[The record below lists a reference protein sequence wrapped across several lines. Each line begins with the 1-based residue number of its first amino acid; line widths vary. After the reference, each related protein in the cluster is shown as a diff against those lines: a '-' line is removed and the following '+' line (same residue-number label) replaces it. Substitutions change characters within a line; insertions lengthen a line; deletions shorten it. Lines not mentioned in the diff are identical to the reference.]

1 MADER
6 RDRSEFRDKLA
17 DIDREILERLDARA
31 KLSRALAGRAGA
43 EPSADVGEREWLEAL
58 VRAGSGDMPP
68 ESVRAIFGQIRAASR
83 TLEQPVAIAYV
94 GPEGAFCYEAALAHF
109 GAGARFTVT
118 PGIAEALEEVVRGRV
133 GFAVIPFESSV
144 DGLVQPSVTALAETD
159 LMLVGE
165 RVVSAAYDLMS
176 KVPELGAVEHVYA
189 TALGQAACQR
199 FLDTELPRASVID
212 VRSPLVAA
220 ELARE
225 ETHAAALVPERVG
238 RAAGLESLRANV
250 GDEPD
255 LKLRY
260 GIASGR
266 PAMRSGND
274 VTCLLFS
281 VEDAPGSLFGVLR
294 HFADRGVNLQK
305 LQSRPVVHGSWDYV
319 FYVELGAH
327 VTERPVTT
335 ALEALKRTT
344 KYLKVLGSF
353 PIAAA

>member
-1 MADER
+1 MSDER
-6 RDRSEFRDKLA
+6 REHSELRDQLAEIDRS
-17 DIDREILERLDARA
+17 ILERLDARA
-31 KLSRALAGRAGA
+31 RVSRALAAGA
-43 EPSADVGEREWLEAL
+43 EPVPDAGEREWLEAL
-58 VRAGSGDMPP
+58 VRAGSGEMPA
-68 ESVRAIFGQIRAASR
+68 ESVRSIFGQIRAAAR
-83 TLEQPVAIAYV
+83 ALERPTAIAYV
-94 GPEGAFCYEAALAHF
+94 GPEGAFCHEAALAHF
-109 GAGARFTVT
+109 GASARFVPA
-118 PGIAEALEEVVRGRV
+118 PGIAEALDEVVRGRV
-133 GFAVIPFESSV
+133 AVAVFPFESSV
-144 DGLVQPSVTALAETD
+144 DGLVQPAVTALAETE

-165 RVVSAAYDLMS
+165 RVLSASYDLMAKGS
-176 KVPELGAVEHVYA
+176 DLGAIEHVYA
-189 TALGQAACQR
+189 TPLGQAACQR
-199 FLDTELPRASVID
+199 FLDAELPRASVID

-225 ETHAAALVPERVG
+225 EPNAAALLTERVG
-238 RAAGLESLRANV
+238 RAASLETVRANV

-260 GIASGR
+260 GFASAR

-281 VEDAPGSLFGVLR
+281 VDDQPGSLFGVLR
-294 HFADRGVNLQK
+294 HFAERGVNLRK
-305 LQSRPVVHGSWDYV
+305 LQSRPVPHGSWDYV

-353 PIAAA
+353 PVASA